1 MPDHHLPDD
10 VLLAY
15 AGGVASEPHALLCAV
30 HLTLCETCRTE
41 LAFLDEIGGV
51 LLEAKPPVVEGA
63 APRAAERAFVPPDD
77 DLPLPEGAETWP
89 RPLHPYVRG
98 LRWRWHSP
106 GVRVLNTRLFL
117 DEVPVRIYR
126 LAPGQRVPLH
136 THRGTELSF
145 VLSGGFVDLGE
156 HFGRG
161 DIACRDA
168 DTAHDVVVDP
178 DGECV
183 TLAINEHPLVPLT
196 WGGKIY
202 AALFGA

>member
-10 VLLAY
+10 LLLAY

-51 LLEAKPPVVEGA
+51 LLEMKPPVVEHVA
-63 APRAAERAFVPPDD
+63 VPEAPPAVATDD
-77 DLPLPEGAETWP
+77 ELPLPDGAETWP
-89 RPLHPYVRG
+89 RPLHAYVRG

-106 GVRVLNTRLFL
+106 GIRVLTTRLFL
-117 DEVPVRIYR
+117 HEVPVRIYK
-126 LAPGQRVPLH
+126 LAPGQHVPLH

-156 HFGRG
+156 HFQRG
-161 DIACRDA
+161 DIACRDE
-168 DTAHDVVVDP
+168 DSVHDLVVDT

-183 TLAINEHPLVPLT
+183 TLSINEHPLVPLT